1 MIHEL
6 KIICNFFNDILFSN
20 KNFEI
25 RKNDRDFKVNDIL
38 ILKEYNPIEKKYTG
52 CTAKCKVIYI
62 LNHEDFPEGIQDGY
76 CVMGIKFLGYA
87 DFNEPIEG

>member
-1 MIHEL
+1 MKKHNL
-6 KIICNFFNDILFSN
+6 KILPQYFEAVINGCKIKLNDILF
-20 KNFEI
+20 
-25 RKNDRDFKVNDIL
+25 
-38 ILKEYNPIEKKYTG
+38 LKEYNPIEKKYTG

>member
-52 CTAKCKVIYI
+52 CTAKC
-62 LNHEDFPEGIQDGY
+62 
-76 CVMGIKFLGYA
+76 
-87 DFNEPIEG
+87 